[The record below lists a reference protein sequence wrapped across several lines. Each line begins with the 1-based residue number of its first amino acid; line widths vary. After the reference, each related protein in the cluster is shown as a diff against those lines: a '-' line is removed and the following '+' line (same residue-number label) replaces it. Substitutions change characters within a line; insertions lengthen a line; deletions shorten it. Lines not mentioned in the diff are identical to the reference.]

1 MHPPAAAELPP
12 HNPLQSGSPL
22 AHLPNSNGACCT
34 THNTPQRYQA
44 LQLQLHSTVATG
56 PRGTKQSV
64 TNHPP
69 PSPTCLCTIPGNLG
83 YTAIHT
89 LSLNARM
96 MLSYADC
103 HPGQILVN
111 GTCQQLHGKTTVG
124 PIQAQTKMR
133 VQTATQHSPPDTHTT
148 HALWH
153 SPTAAQRTPTTIPDR
168 SASTQIPSHRA
179 ETATLTAGEPPH
191 NMCRA
196 ATIHP
201 QPLPSHVSWMP
212 VEVAT
217 HWLATHTHTPTHTT
231 LLACMLYCIH
241 HAYAAA

>member
-1 MHPPAAAELPP
+1 VIYVIDHFVCGKDRACSNAVAKGVGIPTPGGGVMHPPELPP

-133 VQTATQHSPPDTHTT
+133 V
-148 HALWH
+148 
-153 SPTAAQRTPTTIPDR
+153 
-168 SASTQIPSHRA
+168 
-179 ETATLTAGEPPH
+179 
-191 NMCRA
+191 
-196 ATIHP
+196 
-201 QPLPSHVSWMP
+201 
-212 VEVAT
+212 
-217 HWLATHTHTPTHTT
+217 
-231 LLACMLYCIH
+231 
-241 HAYAAA
+241 